1 MATIYSKY
9 IKLDIDFSCVGLARG
24 ENKSDYFCTPKD
36 AKVIG
41 WTGVDGCH
49 FCFVRGFDEMVFA
62 VSPMN
67 TPRSY
72 VHPVARDFKDFLRL
86 VLACSD
92 AALLEQ
98 VSCLDFEQFD
108 KLVKENQP
116 TAEQQDVLDV
126 IADVL
131 SIVPME
137 KPFDTIKSL
146 QESFDYS
153 KVTYTAAYYDIVPIE
168 PKQPEWKVY
177 FDGNFWGHHGRDR
190 AGKEHLLNKHFLWG
204 DDAWLIPAMYTCSK
218 GLVVDFCKQ
227 VEAVHIQ
234 SFLDKWQLTIDN
246 EDTTF
251 SEEQRMQIE
260 AENPLK
266 TNIKPMI
273 IINEDLLSFKQGCG
287 LSWNP
292 CIPEGNSLEVKHIIQ
307 HYDLDPSCGWSIWR
321 TAFPWKKRK
330 PLINTLNVLLEEKP
344 IAIPGSHFK
353 ASKPGESISFIHP
366 TTGIQHTLTVQSYES
381 EQMSTELFGNM
392 DQEYPSH
399 YVMMQYTLSPDLPEG
414 ACTVRDTAC
423 SERPK
428 PRYEASKAYENNTSI
443 GSIGIIGGADGL
455 TAIFCGSSGE
465 QSKCHIAFS
474 ALHFKSVDAVE
485 AVDWR
490 MVFHEKRRKDLTVTL
505 IL

>member
-1 MATIYSKY
+1 MRIYNIYK
-9 IKLDIDFSCVGLARG
+9 KLNIDFSCVGLARG
-24 ENKSDYFCTPKD
+24 ESKSDYFCTPKG
-36 AKVIG
+36 ATVIG

-49 FCFVRGFDEMVFA
+49 FCFVHGFDEMVFA

-67 TPRSY
+67 IPGNY
-72 VHPVARDFKDFLRL
+72 VHPVARDFTDFLRL
-86 VLACSD
+86 VLACGDVS
-92 AALLEQ
+92 LLEQ
-98 VSCLDFEQFD
+98 VPFLDLEQFD
-108 KLVKENQP
+108 KLLYEHQL
-116 TAEQQDVLDV
+116 TAEQQAALDVL
-126 IADVL
+126 ADTF

-153 KVTYTAAYYDIVPIE
+153 KVTYTAAYYDMVPIE

-190 AGKEHLLNKHFLWG
+190 AGKEQLLNKHFLWG
-204 DDAWLIPAMYTCSK
+204 DDAWQIPVMYTCSK
-218 GLVVDFCKQ
+218 GLVVDFCRK

-234 SFLDKWQLTIDN
+234 SFLDKWHLTNDS
-246 EDTTF
+246 EYTTF
-251 SEEQRMQIE
+251 TEEEQMQLE
-260 AENPLK
+260 SENPLT
-266 TNIKPMI
+266 TNIKPMLLV
-273 IINEDLLSFKQGCG
+273 NEGDLSFKQGSG

-292 CIPEGNSLEVKHIIQ
+292 CIPEGNSLEAKHIIQ
-307 HYDLDPSCGWSIWR
+307 HYNLDPSCGWSIWR

-330 PLINTLNVLLEEKP
+330 PLIKSLSVTLEENP
-344 IAIPGSHFK
+344 VAIPGNHFK
-353 ASKPGESISFIHP
+353 VSKPGESIPFIHP
-366 TTGIQHTLTVQSYES
+366 TTGIQHTLTVQSYER
-381 EQMSTELFGNM
+381 EQMSTELFGNR

-399 YVMMQYTLSPDLPEG
+399 YVMLQYTFSPDLPEG

-428 PRYEASKAYENNTSI
+428 PRYEATKGSASTTSV

-465 QSKCHIAFS
+465 QSKSHVAFS
-474 ALHFKSVDAVE
+474 ALHFELAHAVE

-490 MVFHEKRRKDLTVTL
+490 MVFHEKRREDLTVTL
-505 IL
+505 IS